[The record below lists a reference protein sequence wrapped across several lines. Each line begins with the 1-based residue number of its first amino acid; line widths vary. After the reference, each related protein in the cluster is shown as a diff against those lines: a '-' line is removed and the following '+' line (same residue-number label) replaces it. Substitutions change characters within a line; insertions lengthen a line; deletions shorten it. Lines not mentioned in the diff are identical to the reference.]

1 VPRNT
6 PSQTPEEFRYSC
18 YSLGVLTL
26 VYIIN
31 FLDRQILAILNEEIK
46 RDLALTDAQMGFLFG
61 TAFAVFYALF
71 GIPFGRL
78 ADVWIRRTF
87 IAYAVAFWSA
97 ATVLSGF
104 ARNFLEL
111 GIARIAV
118 GVGEAGTGPCA
129 YSLLSDS
136 FLPARRAT
144 VIAILASG
152 VYVGAGLGTFIGG
165 QVVARWDAAFALGG
179 APFGFA
185 GWQIAFFV
193 VGLPG
198 LLLALWVRT
207 LREPKRGKLDGIQS
221 IDEPHPFREFGRELS
236 AVLPGLSIANLVRL
250 GATPLTIAC
259 NGLTFVGLACG
270 AWWLTRLFGNAPQW
284 IALAI
289 GFYATTSW
297 AQGLVLRDPPTAQL
311 ILGSKAWV
319 LFVLGLSLLAFSTF
333 GLAFFTA
340 PFFIRY
346 HNVPIDELGFTLG
359 GITAGFGFIG
369 ATSGGA
375 LADLWRKYHPCGR
388 LYLAIC
394 AALIPIPAGLLMLHT
409 ESTMLAFALNAI
421 VALAG
426 ATWLGV
432 AGSTVTD
439 LVLPR
444 MRGTATAVYILT
456 VTLLGLAL
464 GPFTVGLVSDLT
476 GDLRNGLEVALWA
489 NLGAAIM
496 IALASRFL
504 ANDEASLRERARAA
518 GERIETLQ
526 TGSAD

>member
-1 VPRNT
+1 M
-6 PSQTPEEFRYSC
+6 
-18 YSLGVLTL
+18 
-26 VYIIN
+26 VYILN

-104 ARNFLEL
+104 AQNFLQL
-111 GIARIAV
+111 GMARIAV

-136 FLPARRAT
+136 FVPAKRAT

-165 QVVARWDAAFALGG
+165 QVVARWDAAYAAGG

-185 GWQIAFFV
+185 GWQLAFFV

-198 LLLALWVRT
+198 LVLALWVRT
-207 LREPKRGKLDGIQS
+207 LQEPKRGALDGIAS
-221 IDEPHPFREFGRELS
+221 KVEPHPFREFAVELS
-236 AVLPGLSIANLVRL
+236 AVLPGLSIANLIRL
-250 GATPLTIAC
+250 RASQSTIFC
-259 NGLTFVGLACG
+259 NGLSLILFSAG
-270 AWWLTRLFGNAPQW
+270 AWWLTRLFGNPAQW

-297 AQGLVLRDPPTAQL
+297 AQSLVLRDRPTAQL
-311 ILGSKAWV
+311 ILGSRAWV

-333 GLAFFTA
+333 GLAYFTA

-346 HNVPIDELGFTLG
+346 HDVPIDDLGFTLG
-359 GITAGFGFIG
+359 GITAAFGFIG
-369 ATSGGA
+369 ATFGGA
-375 LADLWRKYHPCGR
+375 LADYWRKFHPCGR

-394 AALIPIPAGLLMLHT
+394 AALIPIPAGLMMLHT
-409 ESTMLAFALNAI
+409 PSTFLAFSLNAV

-426 ATWLGV
+426 AAWLGI
-432 AGSTVTD
+432 AGSTVID

-476 GDLRNGLEVALWA
+476 GDLRNGLKIALWA
-489 NLGAAIM
+489 NLAAAM
-496 IALASRFL
+496 VIALASRYL
-504 ANDEASLRERARAA
+504 AEDEATLQERARNA
-518 GERIETLQ
+518 GEAID
-526 TGSAD
+526 SVKNSSD